1 MDSRSPRNI
10 IFEVD
15 TKSGHTKK
23 PATEI
28 DKNGLFLEDDLVYP
42 HYEDTYS
49 SDRAQC
55 LEFSL
60 NIELFYIYDKC
71 LITIKEYLFLHKLEY
86 YSLIQ
91 YYFPG
96 D

>member
-1 MDSRSPRNI
+1 M
-10 IFEVD
+10 
-15 TKSGHTKK
+15 K

-28 DKNGLFLEDDLVYP
+28 DKDSLFLEDDLVYTD
-42 HYEDTYS
+42 YEDTYS

-55 LEFSL
+55 LDFSL
-60 NIELFYIYDKC
+60 NIELFYTCDKC
-71 LITIKEYLFLHKLEY
+71 LITIKEYFFLHKLEY

-91 YYFPG
+91 YYFAG